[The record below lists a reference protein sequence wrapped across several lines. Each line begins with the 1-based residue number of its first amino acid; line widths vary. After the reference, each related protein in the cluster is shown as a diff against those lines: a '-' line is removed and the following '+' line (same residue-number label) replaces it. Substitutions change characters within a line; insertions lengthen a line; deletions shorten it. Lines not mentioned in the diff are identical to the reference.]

1 MKQQEAIQSLEAK
14 LNELN
19 SKINYLLSER
29 ENVNMYF
36 VIIHIALI
44 IFEVIIV
51 VGISQMCVRFK
62 INSLN
67 IQCNSCHQ
75 QQHAQKELSLQ
86 QQQSQQE
93 ISQQEISQQEISQQE
108 ISRQNH
114 NKNNKIHVDT
124 HTQNDKIF
132 VKQELLNGSYKE
144 NYLIH
149 HKQNSA
155 PIKRIKSS
163 PNLVLC
169 SIDNFID

>member
-36 VIIHIALI
+36 VGIHIALI

-67 IQCNSCHQ
+67 IQCNSSYQ
-75 QQHAQKELSLQ
+75 QQH
-86 QQQSQQE
+86 
-93 ISQQEISQQEISQQE
+93 SQQEISQQE

-114 NKNNKIHVDT
+114 NENMKIHVDT
-124 HTQNDKIF
+124 QKDKSL

-144 NYLIH
+144 NYLID
-149 HKQNSA
+149 HKRNSA
-155 PIKRIKSS
+155 PIKKIKSS

>member
-36 VIIHIALI
+36 VGIHIALI

-75 QQHAQKELSLQ
+75 QQHSQQELSLQ
-86 QQQSQQE
+86 QQH
-93 ISQQEISQQEISQQE
+93 SQQE

-114 NKNNKIHVDT
+114 NENMKIHVDT
-124 HTQNDKIF
+124 QKDKSL

-149 HKQNSA
+149 HKRNSA